1 MQIKEFEK
9 NLLSDLEQEEKSE
22 KDFPDKVK
30 TSINIIEN
38 INMTENAKNLIL
50 RAFVDKIVYNKKS
63 NLIEIFYKI

>member
-1 MQIKEFEK
+1 M
-9 NLLSDLEQEEKSE
+9 LSDSEQEEKSE

-30 TSINIIEN
+30 TSISIIEDT
-38 INMTENAKNLIL
+38 NMTETAKNLIL